1 MKKQEKETKHEVNE
15 GYGGVDPY
23 DYPDILKIIL
33 SIILPPLALVYIFA
47 FAKNKPFARKW
58 YVIAMVVGSAL
69 YLLIIAFILVN
80 QKPIPTELSL

>member
-47 FAKNKPFARKW
+47 FAKKQT
-58 YVIAMVVGSAL
+58 ICTQMVCNCNGSWFSSLPTYHRL
-69 YLLIIAFILVN
+69 Y
-80 QKPIPTELSL
+80 SC